1 MRYVVKYH
9 PNSGEWLVF
18 DMGENF
24 ELMSVHA
31 TEAEAIASAT
41 HFEEAAARR
50 RRYARPAPAP
60 LQEAA

>member
-1 MRYVVKYH
+1 MRYVVKFH

-24 ELMSVHA
+24 ELMAVHA
-31 TEAEAIASAT
+31 CEADAIAQASR
-41 HFEEAAARR
+41 FEEAAARR
-50 RRYARPAPAP
+50 SRYARTAPAP

>member
-1 MRYVVKYH
+1 MRYVVKFH
-9 PNSGEWLVF
+9 SNSGEWLVF

-31 TEAEAIASAT
+31 SEADAIASAT

-50 RRYARPAPAP
+50 RRYSRSAPAL